1 MLQEK
6 IRTGLRYGLL
16 VFPILGT
23 VFMEDIASYGVYA
36 SYALGLLALVELRR
50 FRLHETVHLALFV
63 AELLYMVW
71 FAHRYGGCLFLLFGS
86 ALASHP
92 PDWTRGGH
100 AAGASLALAALNV
113 SMLGRDWEGALTA
126 NLALAALALL
136 CLNEYVSR
144 QDRRR
149 LERLNDT
156 LRQQTYELE
165 TARRNMVRYARTVE
179 AAAQADERNRI
190 AHELHDELGHKLIR
204 LKLMLDAAEQIRSQD
219 AERALE
225 LQGTVREQLAESMEL
240 LRITVRRMKPDESD
254 IRAYSLERL
263 VQSVNEEGR
272 VRAVYRVAGLP
283 CPLYPSIELALFHN
297 AREAITNALRH
308 GGATEVELTVQYEP
322 DRVTLEVMNNGALP
336 AQPVNAG
343 MGLQG
348 MEQRTGAVGGSIEWE
363 TEPRF
368 VIRTRIPIASRI

>member
-1 MLQEK
+1 MLHEK
-6 IRTGLRYGLL
+6 IITGLRYGLL
-16 VFPILGT
+16 VLPVLST
-23 VFMEDIASYGVYA
+23 VYMEAVESYAYYA

-50 FRLHETVHLALFV
+50 FRLHETVHKALFA
-63 AELLYMVW
+63 AELIYMAW

-86 ALASHP
+86 ALASHR
-92 PDWTRGGH
+92 PDWTRGEH
-100 AAGASLALAALNV
+100 AAGGVLALAALNV
-113 SMLGRDWEGALTA
+113 SMLGRDWEWALTA
-126 NLALAALALL
+126 NLALAALTLL
-136 CLNEYVSR
+136 CLNEYASR

-149 LERLNDT
+149 LEHLNDT

-165 TARRNMVRYARTVE
+165 AARRNMARYARTVE
-179 AAAQADERNRI
+179 AAAQAEERNRI

-225 LQGTVREQLAESMEL
+225 MQGTVREQLAQSMEL
-240 LRITVRRMKPDESD
+240 LRMTVRRMKPDESD
-254 IRAYSLERL
+254 IRAYSLDRL
-263 VQSVNEEGR
+263 VQSVNGEGR
-272 VRAVYRVAGLP
+272 VRAAYRVAGLP
-283 CPLYPSIELALFHN
+283 CPLYPSIEIVLFHN

-308 GGATEVELTVQYEP
+308 GGATEVELTVRYEP

-336 AQPVNAG
+336 AQPVIAG

-348 MEQRTGAVGGSIEWE
+348 MEQRTEAVGGSVEWE

-368 VIRTRIPIASRI
+368 VIRTRIPIHSRI